1 MTEPSPPPSIS
12 VNHSVDPQT
21 STDPRLDQQAQQLFN
36 QGLFRSRATT
46 DGFMAI
52 LLIIQWPAAL
62 ITALIVSPY
71 TWDGPLSST
80 HIHVWTALILG
91 GLLTIFPVALCKLSP
106 GRTLTRHTVAAAQ
119 MLYSSLFIHLMGGRI
134 ETHFHIFGSLAFLA
148 FYRDCRV
155 IITATLIV
163 TIDHWAR
170 GMWWPRSAF
179 GSADISP
186 WRWVEHA
193 GWVVFEDIVLLI
205 SISRSISE
213 QRVASR
219 AQAELLISK
228 LSIEEQIEQRTQQLR
243 DAVQRADAANR
254 AKSEFLANMSHEIR
268 TPMAAILGYTD
279 LLDDQTLAPAQR
291 SDNVQT
297 IKRNGEHL
305 LNVINDILD
314 LSKIEAGAIDLEPAP
329 TDLRQLVA
337 EVSALMQGRADA
349 KGIPLHIDIQYP
361 IPAAITIDTTR
372 LRQILLNL
380 VGNAIKFT
388 DTGHIRIALSVNL
401 SDQRVLIQVHDTGI
415 GIDAQG
421 LQRLFKPFSQADS
434 SLTRRFGGTG
444 LGLAISRRLA
454 NLMGGDITVQS
465 SPGSGSCFTLNLPA
479 GTLARVPLISA
490 PTKAPHATT
499 NPSSPPSELTGH
511 ILLVEDGPDNQR
523 LFAFHL
529 RRAGAHLTVVSDG
542 QQAVNAVDATPAAFD
557 LIFMDMQMPI
567 LDGYQATS
575 ILRSRGYTRP
585 IIALTAHAMEGDR
598 ARCLAAG
605 CSDYYSKPITA
616 AMLIRAASTALQSQ
630 QRSAA

>member
-1 MTEPSPPPSIS
+1 MNEHTPAIAPATSPAATPSP
-12 VNHSVDPQT
+12 DPHLRAYAEQIFQRAT
-21 STDPRLDQQAQQLFN
+21 
-36 QGLFRSRATT
+36 FRSCATT

-52 LLIIQWPAAL
+52 LLIIQWPAAI
-62 ITALIVSPY
+62 ITALIISPY
-71 TWDGPLSST
+71 TWDGPLSRT

-91 GLLTIFPVALCKLSP
+91 GLLTIFPVALCKLRP
-106 GRTLTRHTVAAAQ
+106 GHALTRHAVAAAQ

-148 FYRDCRV
+148 FYRDWRV
-155 IITATLIV
+155 IITATLV
-163 TIDHWAR
+163 VVVDHWAR

-193 GWVVFEDIVLLI
+193 GWIVFEDVVLLL
-205 SISRSISE
+205 SISRSIAE
-213 QRVASR
+213 QRIAAC

-228 LSIEEQIEQRTQQLR
+228 QSIEEQVTQRTHQLR
-243 DAVQRADAANR
+243 DAVQRADTANR

-268 TPMAAILGYTD
+268 TPMSAILGYTD
-279 LLDDQTLAPAQR
+279 LLDDQSLTPAQK
-291 SDNVQT
+291 SDNIQT

-314 LSKIEAGAIDLEPAP
+314 LSKIEAGAIELEPAP
-329 TDLRQLVA
+329 VDLRQLVS
-337 EVSALMQGRADA
+337 EVVVLMQGRAAA
-349 KGIPLHIDIQYP
+349 KNIPLNIDIEYP
-361 IPAAITIDTTR
+361 IPATIITDATR
-372 LRQILLNL
+372 LRQILVNL

-388 DTGHIRIALSVNL
+388 HAGHIRIAVAFHL
-401 SDQRVLIQVHDTGI
+401 SDQHVSIRVRDSGI

-454 NLMGGDITVQS
+454 HILGGEITVES
-465 SPGSGSCFTLNLPA
+465 TLGSGSCFTLNLPTA
-479 GTLARVPLISA
+479 NTASVPMHTAPVQSAHPDNSTSSTL
-490 PTKAPHATT
+490 PH
-499 NPSSPPSELTGH
+499 LTGH
-511 ILLVEDGPDNQR
+511 ILLVEDGLDNQR

-529 RRAGAHLTVVSDG
+529 RRAGAEVTVVSDG
-542 QQAVNAVDATPAAFD
+542 QQAVDAVAATPAAFD

-575 ILRSRGYTRP
+575 ELRSRGYNRP

-598 ARCLAAG
+598 ANCLAAG
-605 CSDYYSKPITA
+605 CSDYFSKPITA
-616 AMLIRAASTALQSQ
+616 AMLIRAAATALQSQ
-630 QRSAA
+630 HRRAA